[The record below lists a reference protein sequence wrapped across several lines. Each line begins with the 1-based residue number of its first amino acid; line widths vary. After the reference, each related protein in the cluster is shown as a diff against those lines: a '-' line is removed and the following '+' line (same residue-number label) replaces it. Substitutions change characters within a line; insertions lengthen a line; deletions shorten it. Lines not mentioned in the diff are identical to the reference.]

1 MPAGT
6 MPPLGQAMNRESC
19 GKAGETSLVPHIR
32 VFKWEIN
39 TLHIPC
45 NLNYLFM
52 LKHCQP
58 KHELK
63 RNLVSEGSI
72 FSTFSFQP

>member
-6 MPPLGQAMNRESC
+6 IPPLRQAVGREPC
-19 GKAGETSLVPHIR
+19 GKAGKHHKLGRTLVPCIR

-39 TLHIPC
+39 RLHIPC
-45 NLNYLFM
+45 NLNYLFV
-52 LKHCQP
+52 LKPCQP

-63 RNLVSEGSI
+63 RNFG
-72 FSTFSFQP
+72 F